1 MGNEKREGRG
11 NALQRILNSSRKTQ
25 DRMKSKDTVP
35 EKNRSIETLTG
46 SLSFVAW
53 KTIVL

>member
-11 NALQRILNSSRKTQ
+11 NALQRILSSARKTQ

-35 EKNRSIETLTG
+35 EKTG
-46 SLSFVAW
+46 V
-53 KTIVL
+53 